1 MNSLRGMKLI
11 EENEFIEIA
20 IRVEDKGHTAKARI
34 IVVCK
39 PDCDAILDDKSE
51 ELEEVEID
59 EVEIKIA
66 LNPVHPS

>member
-11 EENEFIEIA
+11 EENKFIEIT
-20 IRVEDKGHTAKARI
+20 IRVKDKGHTAKARI

-39 PDCDAILDDKSE
+39 PECDAVLDDKSE

-59 EVEIKIA
+59 EVKIKIA
-66 LNPVHPS
+66 LNSAHPS